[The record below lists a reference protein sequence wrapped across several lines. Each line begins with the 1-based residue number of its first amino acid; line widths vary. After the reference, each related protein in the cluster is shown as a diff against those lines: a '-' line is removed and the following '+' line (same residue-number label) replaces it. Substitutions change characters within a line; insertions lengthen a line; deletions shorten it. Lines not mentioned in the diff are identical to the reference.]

1 MTTQVSSRLLALGAL
16 WGLVLAVGPTFIMTE
31 PYRLTGLLVAAL
43 ICAALSGA
51 IGTLVAGRRAVLLAA
66 RSGSYRRS
74 KVLSGIRVGAVQ
86 GFVGGGIAAL
96 LFWALM
102 ALSTSGFSLQ
112 NPVDISTL
120 MRPQAFLGSF
130 FVALSVFLYAFVGG
144 LLLGPVFGTL
154 LNRIARKNAGD
165 GAAKEEDLA
174 VR

>member
-16 WGLVLAVGPTFIMTE
+16 WGLVLVVGPTLIMTE
-31 PYRLTGLLVAAL
+31 PYQLTGLLVAAL
-43 ICAALSGA
+43 LCAALSGA

-86 GFVGGGIAAL
+86 GLVGGGIAAL

-102 ALSTSGFSLQ
+102 ALTTSGFSLQ
-112 NPVDISTL
+112 NPVDVSTL
-120 MRPQAFLGSF
+120 MRPQVFLGSF
-130 FVALSVFLYAFVGG
+130 FVALSVFLYALVGG
-144 LLLGPVFGTL
+144 LLLGPLFGTL
-154 LNRIARKNAGD
+154 INRTVKDAGSN
-165 GAAKEEDLA
+165 GGGKEESV

>member
-43 ICAALSGA
+43 LCAALSGA

-66 RSGSYRRS
+66 RSGSYRGS

-154 LNRIARKNAGD
+154 VNRIARKNAGD